1 MSPRLEINQRVEFD
15 LAAYSFRRGRVVRN
29 GELETRKGI
38 RRCPR
43 GACTYR
49 RAITVPAGHVY
60 LSGDN
65 RWSSDD
71 SRFWG
76 ALPVS
81 QVLGRYLRTA
91 GTCGC

>member
-1 MSPRLEINQRVEFD
+1 MRVVAVGGD
-15 LAAYSFRRGRVVRN
+15 RVSFRRGLVVCI
-29 GELETRKGI
+29 GKLETRQGI
-38 RRCPR
+38 RRRPR

-60 LSGDN
+60 LAGDN
-65 RWSSDD
+65 RGSSDD